1 MAEFNSVVTTE
12 SGLKLIALSAGMT
25 KPLTFTKV
33 VIGSGHPAEGD
44 DVTKYTA
51 VKTPKLTCSVSKICP
66 VTDETDAARW
76 SVYAAF
82 ANDAVDEGFYME
94 EIGLYAKVTA
104 TDYSGSDW
112 DGYAGEEVLFGYAYA
127 VQDKADWLPD
137 KSTPLDVM
145 EWIFYAT
152 VGNASSVTAIIPPE
166 TYALA
171 EDLTAHITDPDAHA
185 DIFAKYA
192 KVTDL
197 SAHITDTNAHA
208 DIFAKY
214 LKTADLT
221 PVKLYA
227 VLHKYGSNFVPSDV
241 TNKGWSSLGT
251 FISYYN
257 QYKIKNQPAQYG
269 QLVNI
274 SSDNAK
280 ESTQLWLS
288 QPSGKLAYRGGNG
301 TEVMN
306 DKSFT
311 YVASET
317 DLANAKSELQTA
329 INNVSAKAG
338 VVAGSV
344 SSSGGWWVKFGGTVP
359 LIIQGGMLS
368 SYVPSGSSIT
378 FPVAFTTRVLTIL
391 TPTNRQSQDSDH
403 TFVSSYTLAKFVTG
417 GSGYT
422 VPQQWVAFGY

>member
-197 SAHITDTNAHA
+197 DAHKKDPDAHA
-208 DIFAKY
+208 DIVAEIMEKIKATYYPHIGDIIITKDTENPVNRYPGTTWQLLGSDTF
-214 LKTADLT
+214 LMSTTAANVGT
-221 PVKLYA
+221 TGGANTHTITAAQMPS
-227 VLHKYGSNFVPSDV
+227 HTHSITCGSAGAHTHTRGSMNI
-241 TNKGWSSLGT
+241 KGT
-251 FISYYN
+251 FSGAEASGNTATGAFYMIDGKYN
-257 QYKIKNQPAQYG
+257 GIND
-269 QLVNI
+269 
-274 SSDNAK
+274 SDNDNQLFGFDASKNWTGSTSENGAHTHTITAAK
-280 ESTQLWLS
+280 T
-288 QPSGKLAYRGGNG
+288 GNG
-301 TEVMN
+301 QSYDSRPKYMGVCMWMR
-306 DKSFT
+306 
-311 YVASET
+311 
-317 DLANAKSELQTA
+317 TA
-329 INNVSAKAG
+329 
-338 VVAGSV
+338 
-344 SSSGGWWVKFGGTVP
+344 
-359 LIIQGGMLS
+359 
-368 SYVPSGSSIT
+368 
-378 FPVAFTTRVLTIL
+378 
-391 TPTNRQSQDSDH
+391 
-403 TFVSSYTLAKFVTG
+403 
-417 GSGYT
+417 
-422 VPQQWVAFGY
+422 